1 MKKNYCK
8 IKEPLSQR
16 KYRRNPFKD
25 VNGLRSNK
33 MSLNSG
39 KEKKNEDEK
48 KDGKKKNRTY
58 YIHQKN
64 LYDRQQPPIKF
75 HRCNIL
81 SETESKTRKEK
92 EN

>member
-1 MKKNYCK
+1 MSHLKKGKKIGKLNMKKNYCK

-39 KEKKNEDEK
+39 KEKK
-48 KDGKKKNRTY
+48 
-58 YIHQKN
+58 
-64 LYDRQQPPIKF
+64 
-75 HRCNIL
+75 
-81 SETESKTRKEK
+81 
-92 EN
+92 